1 MAPMDPHRHP
11 AWFGSVMGTGA
22 LALAIAG
29 QAATWQVGWLD
40 PVAAGFLLLASALA
54 VVLLPR
60 YVSRVGN
67 REALR
72 AEISDPGHGAMLATL
87 PAGLLVLAVAWGR
100 IGPSLLPS
108 GAALWIDG
116 TLLVVGLVIA
126 VALGITWSAAM
137 LRGAIG
143 LEAVNGGWMIPPVMN
158 LLVPLAIAPLIVA
171 NPQAAAGLTLAG
183 FAFYGIGA
191 LLFIAVLTLLI
202 ARLALREP
210 MPAAMAASLWIPLAP
225 AGMIGLDLLRLL
237 QSATEAGVPGFSG
250 ATAGVVVAAMG
261 IGFGLWWA
269 GFAGLEL
276 HRMRQSGGVPLHP
289 GWWGFVFPV
298 GAMSLSIAAVGVAT
312 EVWLVQVL
320 GLLATIVLALLW
332 LYIAVRTARLLLRRP
347 VRSPS

>member
-1 MAPMDPHRHP
+1 MAPAHPHRHP

-22 LALAIAG
+22 LSLAIAAQG
-29 QAATWQVGWLD
+29 TTWQWTWLN
-40 PVAAGFLLLASALA
+40 PVAVAFLLLASVLA

-60 YVSRVGN
+60 YVHRLGN

-72 AEISDPGHGAMLATL
+72 AEIADPAHGAMLATL

-100 IGPSLLPS
+100 IGPSLVPTGL
-108 GAALWIDG
+108 ALSIDG
-116 TLLVVGLVIA
+116 ILLVVGLVLA

-143 LEAVNGGWMIPPVMN
+143 LEAVNGGWLIPPVMN
-158 LLVPLAIAPLIVA
+158 LLVPLALAPLIVA
-171 NPQAAAGLTLAG
+171 NPQAASGLVLAG

-191 LLFIAVLTLLI
+191 LLFIAILTLLI

-210 MPAAMAASLWIPLAP
+210 MPAPMAASLWIPLAP
-225 AGMIGLDLLRLL
+225 AGMIGLALLRLL
-237 QSATEAGVPGFSG
+237 QAASEAGVPGFSG

-269 GFAGLEL
+269 GFAALEL

-312 EVWLVQVL
+312 GVWLVQVL

-332 LYIAVRTARLLLRRP
+332 LYIAARTIRLLLLRP
-347 VRSPS
+347 ARLAK

>member
-29 QAATWQVGWLD
+29 QATTWQVGWLD

-143 LEAVNGGWMIPPVMN
+143 LEAVNGGWLIPPVMN

-225 AGMIGLDLLRLL
+225 AGMIGLALLRLL

-276 HRMRQSGGVPLHP
+276 HRMRQGGGVPLHP

-312 EVWLVQVL
+312 GVWLVQVL

-332 LYIAVRTARLLLRRP
+332 LYIAARTVQLLLRRS
-347 VRSPS
+347 VRSPG